1 MMKQRLKTI
10 LLILLVSG
18 SIFQTAMLWTYHPS
32 SESIEQEQV
41 SFNEI
46 DASKTVESN
55 QLVNPELVVYSNGQ
69 AAYQTQII
77 GRTML
82 NRIGAS
88 FDVGVLVLTDKAS
101 NIPTSKRSVEMI
113 FPTPVSAAMLEELLG
128 EKEIAMAEPIKRLYL
143 LDYDGPILRLESATG
158 RFKDFQLV
166 GDDTVLKRLFAYNK
180 KKPMTKV
187 DLKGGDYTYVATAP
201 PRLEEVFVYD
211 EVGQDPKPL
220 ERIQNALF
228 AENANVQQ
236 IKGRDGLDVLTDGV
250 SVSTYDR
257 DYNAYRF
264 NTLSPNTQ
272 SAAVD
277 YSTLVSYINIHGGWL
292 DQVTQRSG
300 FRYYFDQMSSEDEQQ
315 TALFRLYLNRYPVF
329 GEVGP
334 LLEQPEFDLA
344 TIKMTFEENQIR
356 SISRSMLR
364 ANRKLLLRET
374 TLPTIEQTVTELQ
387 QAEVMQ
393 DITGIRVGYKMT
405 YKLTTSRYALFEPA
419 WFVKQDGV
427 WITVDQATGKEG

>member
-374 TLPTIEQTVTELQ
+374 TLPTIEQTVTELK

-427 WITVDQATGKEG
+427 WVTVDQATGKEG

>member
-187 DLKGGDYTYVATAP
+187 DLKGGDYTYVATAS

-300 FRYYFDQMSSEDEQQ
+300 FRYYFDQMSSQDEQQ

-364 ANRKLLLRET
+364 ADRKLLLRET
-374 TLPTIEQTVTELQ
+374 TLPTIEQTMTELR

>member
-187 DLKGGDYTYVATAP
+187 DLKGGDYTYVATAS

-300 FRYYFDQMSSEDEQQ
+300 FRYYFDQMSSQDEQQ

-364 ANRKLLLRET
+364 ADRKLLLRET
-374 TLPTIEQTVTELQ
+374 TLPTIEQTMTELQ

>member
-1 MMKQRLKTI
+1 MMKQRLKTT
-10 LLILLVSG
+10 LLILLVCG

-55 QLVNPELVVYSNGQ
+55 QLVNPELVVYSNGVE
-69 AAYQTQII
+69 AYQTQII
-77 GRTML
+77 GRTIL

-88 FDVGVLVLTDKAS
+88 FDIGVLVLTDKAS
-101 NIPTSKRSVEMI
+101 NIPLSKRSVEMI
-113 FPTPVSAAMLEELLG
+113 FPTPVTAAMLEELLG

-166 GDDTVLKRLFAYNK
+166 GDETVLKRLFAYDK

-187 DLKGGDYTYVATAP
+187 ELKGGDYTYVATAT

-220 ERIQNALF
+220 DRIRSAFFTANT
-228 AENANVQQ
+228 NVQQ

-272 SAAVD
+272 STAVD

-300 FRYYFDQMSSEDEQQ
+300 FRYYFDQMSSQEEQQ
-315 TALFRLYLNRYPVF
+315 TAIFRLYLNRYPVF
-329 GEVGP
+329 GEIGP

-364 ANRKLLLRET
+364 ADRKLLLKET
-374 TLPTIEQTVTELQ
+374 TLPTIEQTVKELE
-387 QAEVMQ
+387 QADLMQ
-393 DITGIRVGYKMT
+393 DITGIRVGYSMT
-405 YKLTTSRYALFEPA
+405 YKIATSRYALFEPA
-419 WFVKQDGV
+419 WFVKRDGE
-427 WITVDQATGKEG
+427 WSTVDQAIGNEG